1 MGIKTVIIGPWD
13 TEVIAARSFKI
24 GLGVGAGVWS
34 CSHWT
39 SLHAMAEV
47 ASQQTAVQPLKV
59 AVTVG
64 PTLFAI

>member
-13 TEVIAARSFKI
+13 AEVIAARSFKI

-39 SLHAMAEV
+39 SSHSMADV
-47 ASQQTAVQPLKV
+47 ASQQTAVQPPKV
-59 AVTVG
+59 AVTVD
-64 PTLFAI
+64 PTLLAI